1 MNRYHVW
8 SNLYLEELRHTT
20 KAKQFSGSFPQD
32 IAELFQKPLQV
43 LTVFENLPAFDT
55 ADNDMTHRP
64 RSMDAGFA
72 LHEWMLA
79 LRCMNIQIQQI
90 DIYVNLSLTSP
101 SPPHTL
107 SVKNFGV
114 KLDLY
119 IDFVGF
125 IGFIESEATAF
136 SLVAFAFLFWPLEPS
151 TP

>member
-1 MNRYHVW
+1 
-8 SNLYLEELRHTT
+8 
-20 KAKQFSGSFPQD
+20 
-32 IAELFQKPLQV
+32 
-43 LTVFENLPAFDT
+43 
-55 ADNDMTHRP
+55 
-64 RSMDAGFA
+64 
-72 LHEWMLA
+72 MLA

-125 IGFIESEATAF
+125 IEFIVSEATAL

-151 TP
+151 VP